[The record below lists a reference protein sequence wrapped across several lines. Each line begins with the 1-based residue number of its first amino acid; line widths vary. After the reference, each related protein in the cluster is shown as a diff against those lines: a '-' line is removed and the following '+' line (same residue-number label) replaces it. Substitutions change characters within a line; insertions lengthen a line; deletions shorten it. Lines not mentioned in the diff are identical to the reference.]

1 MRSLI
6 SIALLLFSTLTFAAP
21 KAELWA
27 YWQPSNNASS
37 AQISHARWQ
46 QILDK
51 FLITESKQT
60 LFRYSAVTTN
70 DKDNLDRYLRDLARI
85 DPRQY
90 SKNEQFAYWVNLYN
104 ALTVQLILDNYPIKS
119 ITKLGGFFSFG
130 PWDDTL
136 ITIADQQLTL
146 NDIEHRILRP
156 IWRDPRVH
164 YAVNCAS
171 FGCPNLLDT
180 AFNGQNK
187 NTLLEQAATDFI
199 NSSKGVSITGNQVRL
214 SSIYDWFSSDFGNQS
229 ELQMHLNQYRK
240 GHNIQLN
247 SVSYGYDWSLNQAK

>member
-27 YWQPSNNASS
+27 YWQPSNNANS

-51 FLITESKQT
+51 YLITESKQT

-70 DKDNLDRYLRDLARI
+70 DKDNLARYLRDLARI

-90 SKNEQFAYWVNLYN
+90 NKDEQFGYWVNLYN

-136 ITIADQQLTL
+136 ITITDQQLTL

-156 IWRDPRVH
+156 IWRDPRIH

-171 FGCPNLLDT
+171 FGCPNLLKT

-229 ELQMHLNQYRK
+229 ELQTHLNQYRK